1 MDTPN
6 TNNSCK
12 RLQGYEQEGLY
23 SLCGLLTLANQMRPL
38 ERRLKTIPD
47 GMRTWGLLKWA
58 GKHLLEE
65 VFLTTPPE
73 QLLQF
78 RRNLDTLGVE
88 VGVKRPIRKP
98 LDTFGRWVSVGTI
111 DQLLP
116 LFKEHCMMCDK
127 DYDAQCKCTLRK
139 AYGEFPVDLP
149 EDAHGCPYFVLW
161 AEV

>member
-1 MDTPN
+1 MNEDN
-6 TNNSCK
+6 RK

-23 SLCGLLTLANQMRPL
+23 SLCGLLTLASQMKPL
-38 ERRLKTIPD
+38 ERRLKSIPD

-65 VFLTTPPE
+65 VFRTTPPE
-73 QLLQF
+73 QLLQI

-88 VGVKRPIRKP
+88 VGVKRSIRKP

-116 LFKEHCMMCDK
+116 LFQEHCMMCNRDF
-127 DYDAQCKCTLRK
+127 DEQCKCNLRK

-149 EDAHGCPYFVLW
+149 EHARGCPYFTLW
-161 AEV
+161 ADV

>member
-1 MDTPN
+1 MNEDN
-6 TNNSCK
+6 RK

-23 SLCGLLTLANQMRPL
+23 SLCGLLTLASQMKPL
-38 ERRLKTIPD
+38 ERRLKSIPD

-65 VFLTTPPE
+65 VFRTTPPE
-73 QLLQF
+73 QLLQI

-116 LFKEHCMMCDK
+116 LF
-127 DYDAQCKCTLRK
+127 Q
-139 AYGEFPVDLP
+139 
-149 EDAHGCPYFVLW
+149 
-161 AEV
+161 